1 MGSSG
6 PTSRAPCSARSPGN
20 ALIYLPGLGR
30 SGRRRSRVS
39 NPRRRF
45 SMSKL
50 IVRVGLPALTLLA
63 LAGCGSSK
71 SSTTASTAA
80 TAPAGTPAVN
90 AAIAAQ
96 VPAAIKSKGTLDVG
110 TEAQYAPNEFVA
122 TDGHTIIGMDPDLVK
137 AIAAVMG
144 LKARLINSTFEA
156 IIPGLAA
163 GRYDVGASSFTDTKE
178 REKTVDFV
186 TYLSVGQAFL
196 SKANGGPQVNT
207 LSELCGHKVS
217 VEKGTIEVEEAEK
230 QNKKCKSEGKSAIK
244 LLVFPGQN
252 DANLALASGRSE
264 IDYAD
269 SPIIAYQVRKLGVSV
284 RSSPT
289 FGAAPYG
296 LALPKGNGMAKPTL
310 EALKVLM
317 ADGTYHAI
325 LKKWELE
332 SAAISNPVINGAQS

>member
-1 MGSSG
+1 
-6 PTSRAPCSARSPGN
+6 
-20 ALIYLPGLGR
+20 
-30 SGRRRSRVS
+30 
-39 NPRRRF
+39 
-45 SMSKL
+45 MSKL
-50 IVRVGLPALTLLA
+50 VARAGVPVLVLLA

-71 SSTTASTAA
+71 TSSTATTSTV
-80 TAPAGTPAVN
+80 PAVAIN
-90 AAIAAQ
+90 PAIANQ
-96 VPAAIKSKGTLDVG
+96 VPSAIKSKGTLNVA

-122 TDGHTIIGMDPDLVK
+122 PDGHTIIGMDPDLVK
-137 AIAAVMG
+137 ALGAVMG
-144 LKARLINSTFEA
+144 LKVSLINSTFEA
-156 IIPGLAA
+156 IIPGLAS
-163 GRYDVGASSFTDTKE
+163 GRYDLGASSFTDTKE

-196 SKANGGPQVNT
+196 TKSSGGPQVNT
-207 LSELCGHKVS
+207 LAELCGHKVS
-217 VEKGTIEVEEAEK
+217 VEKGTIELEEAEK
-230 QNKKCKSEGKSAIK
+230 QNKKCKSEGKPAIQ

-296 LALPKGNGMAKPTL
+296 LALPKGNGMAKPVL

-317 ADGTYHAI
+317 ANGTYTAI

-332 SAAISNPVINGAQS
+332 SAAINNPQINGAQS